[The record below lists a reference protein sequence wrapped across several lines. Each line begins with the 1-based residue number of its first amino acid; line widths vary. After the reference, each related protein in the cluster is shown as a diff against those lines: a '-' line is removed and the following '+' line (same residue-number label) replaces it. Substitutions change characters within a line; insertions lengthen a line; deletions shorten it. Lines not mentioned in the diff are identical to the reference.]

1 MISQIFNEVK
11 QTNEDSIV
19 SMQNEGEETCCS
31 CQTMELPKMTTH
43 PDGLVT
49 NIPDGMLTDQYGMA
63 GLLAYLRAINI
74 DDSLVPIIIGYDL
87 TDFGMDLDSKE

>member
-1 MISQIFNEVK
+1 
-11 QTNEDSIV
+11 
-19 SMQNEGEETCCS
+19 
-31 CQTMELPKMTTH
+31 MTTH